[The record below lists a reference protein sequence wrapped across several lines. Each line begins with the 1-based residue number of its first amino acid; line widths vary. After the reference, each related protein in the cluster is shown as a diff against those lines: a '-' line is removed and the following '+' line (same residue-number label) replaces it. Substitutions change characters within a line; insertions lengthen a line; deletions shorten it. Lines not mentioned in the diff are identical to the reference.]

1 MTATTTATPTG
12 RISMTTI
19 ATRVVW
25 FVVWAFVTVFAWF
38 EVIKHG
44 YLEGSAID
52 AIVLTTVAVGAFV
65 LPDLTFLVGVG
76 HPAKKGYLPARAV
89 PYYNAMHRFLPPL
102 LLTLIVGVGLAPLEP
117 AGLALFVAGLS
128 WMAHVALDR
137 AAGYG
142 LRNPDGSR

>member
-1 MTATTTATPTG
+1 MTATTTATRTG

-25 FVVWAFVTVFAWF
+25 FAVWAFVTVFAWF

-65 LPDLTFLVGVG
+65 LPDLTFLVGDGNNDPVM
-76 HPAKKGYLPARAV
+76 V
-89 PYYNAMHRFLPPL
+89 F
-102 LLTLIVGVGLAPLEP
+102 TGLQADINN
-117 AGLALFVAGLS
+117 
-128 WMAHVALDR
+128 ALDR
-137 AAGYG
+137 
-142 LRNPDGSR
+142 PKS